1 MVVHNR
7 DVRKT
12 IVLCALIAFSFVCN
26 LLSDAWACAQP
37 FVVALS
43 HAGLRARSLAIAG
56 APTLARA
63 TAEQGGLNCYA
74 WKCQLFLGL
83 LTLYVIPVSAP
94 PCRDSIVIQACQMH
108 PKGPPLTQIVLCA
121 GLWQGNHDGLA
132 AFMAAT
138 GRAALPEAAALSGLS
153 LQKEFELCKGE
164 SSGRFIC
171 SIALWNVAWY
181 G

>member
-1 MVVHNR
+1 M
-7 DVRKT
+7 
-12 IVLCALIAFSFVCN
+12 LSALIAFLCVCN
-26 LLSDAWACAQP
+26 PLSNAWACLQP

-83 LTLYVIPVSAP
+83 LTLYVTPVSAP

-108 PKGPPLTQIVLCA
+108 PRGPPLTQIVLCA

-164 SSGRFIC
+164 ASGQPIC
-171 SIALWNVAWY
+171 SILLWNVAWY